1 MLLIVGLGNPG
12 PNYAGHR
19 HNVGFMALE
28 AIARRHGFSA
38 WRKRFQGQ
46 VAEGQL
52 GSEKVIA
59 LEPMTYMNNSGQA
72 VGEALRFFKLPPEA
86 VLVFHDELDL
96 APGKIKAKRG
106 GGHAGHNGLR
116 SITQHIGPDFRRL
129 RIGIGHPGDKSQVH
143 SHVLNDLSK
152 GEQPHFERLFEAM
165 AEHAALLAEDSEQAD
180 NAFTSKV
187 MQALLGERP
196 KKAAQPAPIPPATSP
211 PAPPQVSPQ
220 VPGGSGS
227 KPDADE
233 GVLARALRN
242 VLGPLAGKTRR
253 DE

>member
-28 AIARRHGFSA
+28 AIAQRHGFSA

-52 GSEKVIA
+52 NGVKVVA
-59 LEPMTYMNNSGQA
+59 LEPLTYMNNSGQA
-72 VGEALRFFKLPPEA
+72 VGEALRFFKLSPDA
-86 VLVFHDELDL
+86 VLVLHDELDL
-96 APGKIKAKRG
+96 APGKIKMKRG

-129 RIGIGHPGDKSQVH
+129 RIGIGHPGDKALVH
-143 SHVLNDLSK
+143 RHVLSDLPK
-152 GEQPHFERLFEAM
+152 GERPHFEQLFDAIAEEAP
-165 AEHAALLAEDSEQAD
+165 LLVEGSEQAD

-187 MQALLGERP
+187 MQARLGERP
-196 KKAAQPAPIPPATSP
+196 RKAKPAPAAEAPVPPPPSP
-211 PAPPQVSPQ
+211 P
-220 VPGGSGS
+220 PGGGPAAGRS
-227 KPDADE
+227 E
-233 GVLARALRN
+233 GNEGALARALRN
-242 VLGPLAGKTRR
+242 VLGPLTGNRRR

>member
-28 AIARRHGFSA
+28 AIAQRHGFSA

-52 GSEKVIA
+52 NGVKVVA
-59 LEPMTYMNNSGQA
+59 LEPLTYMNNSGQA
-72 VGEALRFFKLPPEA
+72 VGEALRFFKLSPDA
-86 VLVFHDELDL
+86 VLVLHDELDL
-96 APGKIKAKRG
+96 APGKIKMKRG

-129 RIGIGHPGDKSQVH
+129 RIGIGHPGDKSRVH
-143 SHVLNDLSK
+143 GHVLSDLAK
-152 GEQPHFERLFEAM
+152 AEQPHFERLFKAM
-165 AEHAALLAEDSEQAD
+165 AEQAPLLVENSEQAD

-187 MQALLGERP
+187 MQSLLSERP
-196 KKAAQPAPIPPATSP
+196 KKTTQRPRKSTPLQQSPSGAANHRSE
-211 PAPPQVSPQ
+211 
-220 VPGGSGS
+220 
-227 KPDADE
+227 E

-242 VLGPLAGKTRR
+242 VLGPLTGDRRR

>member
-28 AIARRHGFSA
+28 AIGRHHGFST
-38 WRKRFQGQ
+38 WRKRFQGEI
-46 VAEGQL
+46 AEGIL
-52 GSEKVIA
+52 NGEKAVA
-59 LEPMTYMNNSGQA
+59 LKPMTYMNNSGQA
-72 VGEALRFFKLPPEA
+72 VGEALRFFKQSPDSLL
-86 VLVFHDELDL
+86 VLHDELDL
-96 APGKIKAKRG
+96 APGKIKMKRG

-129 RIGIGHPGDKSQVH
+129 RIGIGHPGDKARVH
-143 SHVLNDLSK
+143 SYVLGDLPK
-152 GEQPHFERLFEAM
+152 GERPHFERLFDAI
-165 AEHAALLAEDSEQAD
+165 AEHAGLLTENSEQAD

-187 MQALLGERP
+187 MQALLSERP
-196 KKAAQPAPIPPATSP
+196 PRRAAPPAAPAQSGAATS
-211 PAPPQVSPQ
+211 S
-220 VPGGSGS
+220 SG
-227 KPDADE
+227 DAGAE

-242 VLGPLAGKTRR
+242 VLGPLAGSRKR